1 MHTQELEPHPSRRRR
16 KGQRSSRSKR
26 GRLLLVAIFIAFRI
40 SDALMLFAAGPY
52 NNSQLVGSIIT
63 TGIWTTALL
72 VAIAYRKNWARYF
85 LIILLILAV
94 VTSFIVVPEILK
106 VEITNPVL
114 FTLLCLT
121 TLINAG
127 IAWCL
132 ISAPSIRHLTNR
144 SQE

>member
-1 MHTQELEPHPSRRRR
+1 
-16 KGQRSSRSKR
+16 
-26 GRLLLVAIFIAFRI
+26 LLLVAIFLAFRV

-85 LIILLILAV
+85 LIILLIIAV
-94 VTSFIVVPEILK
+94 VGTFIILPELLK
-106 VEITNPVL
+106 VEITSPVL
-114 FTLLCLT
+114 FTVLCLT
-121 TLINAG
+121 TVLNAG

-144 SQE
+144 SHE